1 MSWVSKKLKYIEL
14 NGPSDKELND
24 IEADYDLQESVNDLM
39 LDEIVEND
47 DEIDLQFIADIPV
60 IGPSEW

>member
-14 NGPSDKELND
+14 NGPSDAELND

-39 LDEIVEND
+39 LDEND
-47 DEIDLQFIADIPV
+47 DEIDLQLIADIPV

>member
-1 MSWVSKKLKYIEL
+1 LK
-14 NGPSDKELND
+14 D

-39 LDEIVEND
+39 LAEND
-47 DEIDLQFIADIPV
+47 DLLDENDDDLDLQLIADIPV